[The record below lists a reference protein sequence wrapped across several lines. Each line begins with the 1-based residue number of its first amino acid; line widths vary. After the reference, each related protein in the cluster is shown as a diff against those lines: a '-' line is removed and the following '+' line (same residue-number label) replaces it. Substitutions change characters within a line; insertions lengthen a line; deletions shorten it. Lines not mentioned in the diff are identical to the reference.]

1 MKNVGKMK
9 IFLLIAVFVV
19 ESSAFCAEVF
29 QWVDNQ
35 GRRHYSD
42 RPHQNADILT
52 INPGYS
58 YQKVRKVYD
67 GDTVLLMNGQKV
79 RFLGINT
86 PEVAHRDKEA
96 DAGGEEAKKWLIR
109 KLKNKRIR
117 LERDVEKKDKY
128 GRLLAYVITEDGIH
142 LNLELVKEGLATAN
156 IYPPNLKYVDEFLA
170 AQDRAENA
178 RRGLWAYQQYASQPF
193 TQLQQGNLRGWKR
206 VTGVIKNIKQ
216 TRRNIYLQFDDN
228 FSIKIKRWAMDLF
241 PELEQYRGKKVEVR
255 GWLHKSKGKITMLVR
270 HPGSIKIYSQ

>member
-1 MKNVGKMK
+1 MMK
-9 IFLLIAVFVV
+9 ILLMIAVFVI

-35 GRRHYSD
+35 GKRHYSD
-42 RPHQNADILT
+42 RPYRNAEILT

-79 RFLGINT
+79 RFLSINT
-86 PEVAHRDKEA
+86 PEVAGRNKEA
-96 DAGGEEAKKWLIR
+96 EAGGEEAKNWLVR
-109 KLKNKRIR
+109 KLKNKKIR

-128 GRLLAYVITEDGIH
+128 GRLLAHVFTEDGMH

-170 AQDRAENA
+170 VQEEAENA
-178 RRGLWAYQQYASQPF
+178 RRGLWAYKQYATQPF
-193 TQLQQGNLRGWKR
+193 TQLQHGNLKGWKR
-206 VTGVIKNIKQ
+206 VTGMVKNIKQ
-216 TRRNIYLQFDDN
+216 TRRNIYLQFSDN
-228 FSIKIKRWAMDLF
+228 FSIKINRRAKDLF
-241 PELEQYRGKKVEVR
+241 PDLEQYRGKKVEVR
-255 GWLHKSKGKITMLVR
+255 GWLHKSKNRYTMLVR
-270 HPGSIKIYSQ
+270 HPSSIIKL